1 VNSIKPLGY
10 NSREAFFISHSRKKT
25 MNNRRTVFI
34 ALIFLATIV
43 ACVVPGL
50 PTASA
55 PVPAPTVDTGR
66 IETMVAGTVSAA
78 IAQTEQAQPTVTN
91 TLRST
96 STTSPSSTPVPPTVA
111 VTSTVN
117 STAAPTGT
125 VMATISPSQSA
136 LTKQADGSMLF
147 ADERAG
153 YELKLP
159 LGWLSVRINEQEY
172 LDAFSLEESANT
184 NIQQSLLSVQKED
197 PNVFRLL
204 AIDTK
209 AAHIQNDFV
218 TDMRFVLN
226 EKKAISLS
234 SDADLQAIARDIS
247 ASATVFRFEVTSVKI
262 ITSTNGTQFGVIEAK
277 SSFTNASGA
286 DVTIYQKQV
295 FFNVK
300 TGTQSISFTTVD
312 GLKEILMPAFDAM
325 LETIKAK

>member
-1 VNSIKPLGY
+1 
-10 NSREAFFISHSRKKT
+10 
-25 MNNRRTVFI
+25 MNNRRTAFI
-34 ALIFLATIV
+34 ALTFLATIV

-55 PVPAPTVDTGR
+55 PVLAPTVDTGR

-91 TLRST
+91 TPRST

-111 VTSTVN
+111 VTSTAN

-125 VMATISPSQSA
+125 VIATISPSQST

-147 ADERAG
+147 ADGRAG

-159 LGWLSVRINEQEY
+159 SGWLAVRINEQEY

-184 NIQQSLLSVQKED
+184 NIQQALLSVQKED

-209 AAHIQNDFV
+209 VAHIQNDFV

-226 EKKAISLS
+226 EKKTISLS
-234 SDADLQAIARDIS
+234 SDADLQAIAKDIS

-262 ITSTNGTQFGVIEAK
+262 ITSASGTQFGVIEAK
-277 SSFTNASGA
+277 SSFTNPSGA
-286 DVTIYQKQV
+286 DVAVYQKQV

-300 TGTQSISFTTVD
+300 TGSQAIIFTTVD
-312 GLKEILMPAFDAM
+312 GLKDTLLPAFDAM
-325 LETIKAK
+325 IETIKVK